1 MATNIFNS
9 SDKTGNVSITSRRKG
24 YSDLNLSLQLHP
36 TRKDIIP
43 LRDDAAVKNA
53 VKNLV
58 LTSHYERPFHP
69 ELGGNMRG
77 LLFEPADTITQLA
90 IKDNIKKILADH
102 EPRINKVRVFIEDQ
116 ADRNSYRITISFN
129 IKQDDSQAEVEILLR
144 RLR

>member
-1 MATNIFNS
+1 MGTNSENT

-43 LRDDAAVKNA
+43 LKDDAALKNA

-58 LTSHYERPFHP
+58 LTSYYERPFHP
-69 ELGGNMRG
+69 ELGGGVRG
-77 LLFEPADTITQLA
+77 ILFEPADAITEIALREA
-90 IKDNIKKILADH
+90 IEGVLVDH
-102 EPRINKVRVFIEDQ
+102 EPRINMVNVDIKNE
-116 ADRNSYRITISFN
+116 ADRNSYRITIGFN

>member
-24 YSDLNLSLQLHP
+24 YTDLNLSLQLHP

-43 LRDDAAVKNA
+43 LKDDAAVKNA
-53 VKNLV
+53 VKNLI

-69 ELGGNMRG
+69 ELGGGIRG
-77 LLFEPADTITQLA
+77 LLFEPADAITEIALNDA
-90 IKDNIKKILADH
+90 IKRVLVDH
-102 EPRINKVRVFIEDQ
+102 EPRINKIKIFIEDQ
-116 ADRNSYRITISFN
+116 ADRNAYRISISFN

>member
-43 LRDDAAVKNA
+43 LKDDAAVKNS

-116 ADRNSYRITISFN
+116 ADRNSYRVTIGFN

>member
-43 LRDDAAVKNA
+43 LKDDAAVKNA

-116 ADRNSYRITISFN
+116 ADRNSYRVTISFN

>member
-36 TRKDIIP
+36 TRKDIIS
-43 LRDDAAVKNA
+43 LKDDAAVKNA

-116 ADRNSYRITISFN
+116 ADRNSYRVTISFN

>member
-43 LRDDAAVKNA
+43 LKDDAAVKNA

-102 EPRINKVRVFIEDQ
+102 EPRINKVRVFIKDQ
-116 ADRNSYRITISFN
+116 ADRNSYRVTISFN

>member
-1 MATNIFNS
+1 METNILNT

-24 YSDLNLSLQLHP
+24 YSDINLSLQLHP
-36 TRKDIIP
+36 TRKDIMP
-43 LRDDAAVKNA
+43 LKDDAALKNS

-69 ELGGNMRG
+69 ELGGGVRG
-77 LLFEPADTITQLA
+77 LLFEPADAITEIALKDA
-90 IKDNIKKILADH
+90 IESVLADH
-102 EPRINKVRVFIEDQ
+102 EPRINQVRLDIKNEADQ
-116 ADRNSYRITISFN
+116 NSYRITIGFN

>member
-1 MATNIFNS
+1 MGTNSENT
-9 SDKTGNVSITSRRKG
+9 SDKTGSVSITSRRKG

-43 LRDDAAVKNA
+43 LKDDAALKNA

-58 LTSHYERPFHP
+58 LTSYYERPFHP
-69 ELGGNMRG
+69 ELGGGVRG
-77 LLFEPADTITQLA
+77 LLFEPADAITEIALREA
-90 IKDNIKKILADH
+90 IESVLVDH
-102 EPRINKVRVFIEDQ
+102 EPRINMVNVDIKNE
-116 ADRNSYRITISFN
+116 ADRNSYRITIGFN